1 MTLKQMQSYHKAIPV
16 QMGRNADHFLAGYF
30 FEGLVEVEKQI
41 SAARDN
47 FVQVE
52 RIKSEASVGFS
63 LRTKIRQ
70 SMKHLS

>member
-1 MTLKQMQSYHKAIPV
+1 M
-16 QMGRNADHFLAGYF
+16 
-30 FEGLVEVEKQI
+30 EKQI
-41 SAARDN
+41 SQARDN